1 MKRKTGYRWLAW
13 FLLVV
18 AVVWQPW
25 GQEGSSVHVF
35 AGTESEAEER
45 RVASELLDGYQQ
57 AMGMALNAERK
68 VYDFAEQFSANE
80 EEKINQWFEEKE
92 AEGQISIRVV
102 TAKMHMRYEKYFL
115 EECAD
120 RLCDAGYA
128 SEDLVLMLINL
139 DPQYRGVCIQGYGI
153 CETRVNDDRI
163 EYILDDVIECFKED
177 DYLYGTRL
185 FATEAAYYANST
197 SYTTYYKDN
206 SFAGK
211 LRRMPVPLL
220 LLAPLAIAAAG
231 VAIMRHTAEGR
242 MTADGRTYIQS
253 DNSGI
258 TAKRDEFLRT
268 SVSRTYSPRSS
279 GSSSSG
285 GRSSGGGG
293 RSSGGRSHSGGSR
306 RF

>member
-25 GQEGSSVHVF
+25 GQKGSSVHVF

-120 RLCDAGYA
+120 R
-128 SEDLVLMLINL
+128 
-139 DPQYRGVCIQGYGI
+139 P
-153 CETRVNDDRI
+153 
-163 EYILDDVIECFKED
+163 
-177 DYLYGTRL
+177 
-185 FATEAAYYANST
+185 
-197 SYTTYYKDN
+197 
-206 SFAGK
+206 
-211 LRRMPVPLL
+211 
-220 LLAPLAIAAAG
+220 
-231 VAIMRHTAEGR
+231 
-242 MTADGRTYIQS
+242 
-253 DNSGI
+253 
-258 TAKRDEFLRT
+258 
-268 SVSRTYSPRSS
+268 
-279 GSSSSG
+279 
-285 GRSSGGGG
+285 
-293 RSSGGRSHSGGSR
+293 
-306 RF
+306 